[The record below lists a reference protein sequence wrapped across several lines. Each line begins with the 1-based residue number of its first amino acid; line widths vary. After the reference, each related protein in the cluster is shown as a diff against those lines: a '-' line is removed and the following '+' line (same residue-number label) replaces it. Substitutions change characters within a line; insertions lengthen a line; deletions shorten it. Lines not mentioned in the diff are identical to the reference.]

1 MKRYL
6 IFAPPYKEI
15 RGGAIVLHKLCHLLN
30 TLGAKAEIFPL
41 FENHEINRLNF
52 WQTLPQFVRRAVR
65 WSLKPFATNPH
76 LNTPVT
82 RSLASY
88 RDRDD
93 WIAVYPEVT
102 FGNPLAAKHVVRW
115 LLHNP
120 GFHKGSFYF
129 GNAEIHYKFNSAIQD
144 FQYPGSVL
152 SSNNLEVIH
161 YPLEVYN
168 LEGVA
173 KERKGVAYCLR
184 KGRHKKLQHDPVGAI
199 LIDGKSHKEVAQIFK
214 RVERFIS
221 YDTYTA
227 YSRFASL
234 CGCDSIVVP
243 DEGVS
248 LEQWYANPEDRYGVS
263 YGFTDLETARATRD
277 LMRERI
283 LAQENKSVDNVRD
296 FISESQSFFEK
307 GIPERTSAG

>member
-30 TLGAKAEIFPL
+30 KLGAEAEIFPL
-41 FENHEINRLNF
+41 FENHEVNRLNA
-52 WQTLPQFVRRAVR
+52 WKTLPQFARRALR
-65 WSLKPFATNPH
+65 WSLKSFATNPY
-76 LNTPVT
+76 LDTPVT
-82 RSLASY
+82 RSLARY
-88 RDRDD
+88 QDKDD
-93 WIAVYPEVT
+93 WIVVYPEVT
-102 FGNPLAAKHVVRW
+102 FGNPLAAKQVVRW

-129 GNAEIHYKFNSAIQD
+129 GSGEIYYKFNSAIQD
-144 FQYPGSVL
+144 FHYPGSVL
-152 SSNNLEVIH
+152 SSHPLEVIH

-173 KERKGVAYCLR
+173 NVRKGVAYCLR
-184 KGRHKKLQHDPVGAI
+184 KGRHKRLQHDASNAI
-199 LIDGKSHKEVAQIFK
+199 LIDGKSHKEVADIFK

-234 CGCDSIVVP
+234 CGCDSIVIP

-248 LEQWYANPEDRYGVS
+248 IEQWYANPEDRYGVS
-263 YGFTDLETARATRD
+263 YGFEGIEEARLTRAA
-277 LMRERI
+277 MRERI
-283 LAQENKSVDNVRD
+283 MAQEGKSEQNVKT
-296 FISESQSFFEK
+296 FISETQSFFE
-307 GIPERTSAG
+307 

>member
-15 RGGAIVLHKLCHLLN
+15 RGGAIVMHKLCHLLN
-30 TLGAKAEIFPL
+30 MLGAEAEIFPL
-41 FENHEINRLNF
+41 FENHEINRLNA
-52 WQTLPQFVRRAVR
+52 WQVLPQFARRALR
-65 WSLKPFATNPH
+65 WSIKSFATNPH
-76 LNTPVT
+76 LDTPVT
-82 RSLASY
+82 RSMAKYL
-88 RDRDD
+88 DKND

-102 FGNPLAAKHVVRW
+102 FGNPLAARHVVRW

-129 GNAEIHYKFNSAIQD
+129 GVDEIHYKFNSAIQD
-144 FQYPGSVL
+144 FHYPGSIL
-152 SSNNLEVIH
+152 SNNHLEVIH

-168 LEGVA
+168 LEGA
-173 KERKGVAYCLR
+173 ADLRKGVAYCLR
-184 KGRHKKLQHDPVGAI
+184 KGRNKKLQHHTEDAI
-199 LIDGKSHKEVAQIFK
+199 LIDGKSHKEVADIFK

-243 DEGVS
+243 DEGAS

-263 YGFTDLETARATRD
+263 YGFENIDGARATRQ

-283 LAQENKSVDNVRD
+283 IAQENKSIDNVRK
-296 FISESQSFFEK
+296 FITETQNFFGKPGSFS
-307 GIPERTSAG
+307 GN